1 MGSVKVLSPA
11 KINIGLRV
19 LRKRPDGYHDIE
31 TIFHEVK
38 LFDEI
43 EVEISDRIEF
53 ETDSSE
59 VPLDFENLCLR
70 SARIFIESFGIHS
83 GVRIFLKKVIPVG
96 AGLGGGSS
104 DAAGVLKALNIL
116 FETRADEDF
125 LCELAGLI
133 GSDVPFF
140 IRGGTAYATG
150 RGEVIEQLQVDFP
163 YKIVLVYPNIKIS
176 TAWAYGNLKL
186 RDHAEKRSLKEI
198 FIQYINSPENLRME
212 IENDFEELVFSHY
225 PEVGKVKAKLYELG
239 ALFSLMSGSG
249 STVFGF
255 FDEIR
260 DEDEVLSAFGGY
272 RVFILR

>member
-1 MGSVKVLSPA
+1 MGGVKVLSPA

-19 LRKRPDGYHDIE
+19 LRKRSDGYHDIE

-43 EVEISDRIEF
+43 EVEVSDRIEF

-59 VPLDFENLCLR
+59 VPLGFENLCLK

-83 GVRIFLKKVIPVG
+83 GVRIYLRKVIPVG

-104 DAAGVLKALNIL
+104 NAAGVLKALNIL
-116 FETRADEDF
+116 FGTGADEDF

-150 RGEVIEQLQVDFP
+150 RGEIIEPLQVDFP
-163 YKIVLVYPNIKIS
+163 YKVVLVYPNIKIS
-176 TAWAYGNLKL
+176 TAWAYENLKL
-186 RDHAEKRSLKEI
+186 RDHIGTRSLKEI
-198 FIQYINSPENLRME
+198 FIQNINLPENLKAW
-212 IENDFEELVFSHY
+212 IENDFEGLVFSHY
-225 PEVGKVKAKLYELG
+225 PEIGEIKLKLYELG
-239 ALFSLMSGSG
+239 AVFSLMSGSG

-260 DEDEVLSAFGGY
+260 NEDEIFSAFVGY